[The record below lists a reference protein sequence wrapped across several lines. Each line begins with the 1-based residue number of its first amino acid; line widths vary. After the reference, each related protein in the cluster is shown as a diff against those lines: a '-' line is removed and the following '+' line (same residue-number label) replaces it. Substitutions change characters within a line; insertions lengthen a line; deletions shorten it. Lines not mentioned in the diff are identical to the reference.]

1 MFNGLTECL
10 FSYILDLVFP
20 KQCINCDKYGS
31 YLCSGCRSNRLEFY
45 TENECHVC
53 RFPTLLGNKYIHCG
67 CMSNSAL
74 SRVYVCLRYNSLA
87 RAIIEEVK
95 YKHHFDYVCL
105 INDLIMHTV
114 DLQIFRNSI
123 LIPVPLHDSKKKSRG
138 FNQAELIA
146 NRLVSTVLKFG
157 IDTSL
162 INLIERRKNT
172 KTQVGMT
179 RLERLHNLDDA
190 FSIRQKSAGE
200 LAVLK
205 NKKILLID
213 DVMTTGTTLEECAK
227 LLNTLGVDNIEAL
240 VFARG

>member
-1 MFNGLTECL
+1 MFKGLIEGL
-10 FSYILDLVFP
+10 FRQILDLVFP
-20 KQCINCDKYGS
+20 KQCVNCDKYGS
-31 YLCSGCRSNRLEFY
+31 YLCSTCRTNRLEFC

-53 RFPTLLGNKYIHCG
+53 RFPTLLGNRYIHSG

-114 DLQIFRNSI
+114 DLQIFKNSI
-123 LIPVPLHDSKKKSRG
+123 LIPVPLHNSKKRSRG

-146 NRLVSTVLKFG
+146 NRLVSTLRKLG
-157 IDTSL
+157 IDTSM
-162 INLIERRKNT
+162 IDLIERRKNT

-190 FSIRQKSAGE
+190 FSIRQKFTGDIAG
-200 LAVLK
+200 LK
-205 NKKILLID
+205 NKQILLID

-227 LLNTLGVDNIEAL
+227 LLNIAGFDNIKAL